1 MDTIKKKFSTL
12 TRGKKKKSEKEYEKT
27 QEAKEDINS
36 KPFFTTQRSTFYEE
50 NSPRSIDE
58 KPSTQIFDTAEKS
71 TLDSDPDI
79 SDVSENPTKDSD
91 LPEKPL
97 HNGIEPNEVS
107 ENTTEN
113 PDLFEDINQK
123 LVSENSI
130 QKFDDPKV
138 PHALKL
144 SPKKSDENS
153 TLKSVI
159 DNFSKKSGEKR
170 GSVVFSVI
178 VESSSE
184 SESEDITKGY

>member
-12 TRGKKKKSEKEYEKT
+12 ARGKKKKSEKENEKT
-27 QEAKEDINS
+27 QEVKEDILS

-50 NSPRSIDE
+50 NSPGSVDQ
-58 KPSTQIFDTAEKS
+58 KPSTQICDTAEKS

-79 SDVSENPTKDSD
+79 SNASENPTKDSD

-97 HNGIEPNEVS
+97 HNGVGPNDVS
-107 ENTTEN
+107 ENTPEN
-113 PDLFEDINQK
+113 PDLLEDINQK
-123 LVSENSI
+123 LVPENSS
-130 QKFDDPKV
+130 QKFDNPKV

-144 SPKKSDENS
+144 TPKKSDENS
-153 TLKSVI
+153 TLKSVV

>member
-12 TRGKKKKSEKEYEKT
+12 TRGKKKKSEKDNEKT
-27 QEAKEDINS
+27 HEKKEDIHS

-50 NSPRSIDE
+50 NSPRSIDL

-79 SDVSENPTKDSD
+79 SDVSEDPTKNSD

-130 QKFDDPKV
+130 QKFGNPKV
-138 PHALKL
+138 AHALKL
-144 SPKKSDENS
+144 TTDIKSPIFV
-153 TLKSVI
+153 L
-159 DNFSKKSGEKR
+159 
-170 GSVVFSVI
+170 
-178 VESSSE
+178 
-184 SESEDITKGY
+184 